1 MTRTLAAAVLSACV
15 LGGTALAQ
23 QPPAAPAAPAAPKKI
38 QVLIISGQQV
48 AHNWKGTTPLLRK
61 ALEDTGK
68 FEVRVTEEF
77 RGGGPETLAPYDLV
91 VLNYSGGNRPE
102 MRWGARADAAL
113 LDFVSAG
120 KGLVVYHFSMQSFD
134 GWAEYEKISGANWR
148 PNFGHHSAPHT
159 FTIDVTDQ
167 QHPITKGLKLHFEQ
181 QNDELYANLKWQPAG
196 PYKVLATAYDD
207 HALYAASRTDAR
219 APQPLVGAGANEPML
234 WVSDYGK
241 GRVFTTALGHDVDQV
256 QTLAFTT
263 TFSRGAEWAATGN
276 VTLPIPPA
284 LAATPQ
290 AAAAPQAAVPQTAAA
305 QAPLPEGYVPR
316 GTRVGQSSAPGMR
329 VADLGTGGRTYRIN
343 LSKGD
348 EVMTALTQFAEK
360 NNIKNAH
367 FTGIGALSKGLFS
380 WADTDRG
387 NAMKK
392 IELNQEAEVVSLV
405 GSIERDAQG
414 RLNVHAHGS
423 VAYQDGTIHGGHW
436 FEAYV
441 GIIAEIFVSE
451 ESPAATASN

>member
-1 MTRTLAAAVLSACV
+1 MRRVLASL
-15 LGGTALAQ
+15 ALLTSFAIGPAYAQ
-23 QPPAAPAAPAAPKKI
+23 APPAPAAPKKI
-38 QVLIISGQQV
+38 QVLIVTGQHV

-102 MRWGARADAAL
+102 LRWGDRADAAL
-113 LDFVSAG
+113 LDFVRAG
-120 KGLVVYHFSMQSFD
+120 KGLVVYHFAMQSFD
-134 GWAEYEKISGANWR
+134 GWTEYEKISGANWR
-148 PNFGHHSAPHT
+148 PNMGHHSAPHD
-159 FTIDVTDQ
+159 FTITVKDA
-167 QHPITKGLKLHFEQ
+167 QHPITRGLKLKFDQ
-181 QNDELYANLKWQPAG
+181 QKDELYANLKWQPAG
-196 PYKVLATAYDD
+196 PYKILATAYDD

-219 APQPLVGAGANEPML
+219 APQPLEGPGADEPML

-263 TFSRGAEWAATGN
+263 TFTRGAEWAATGN
-276 VTLPIPPA
+276 VTLPVPPA
-284 LAATPQ
+284 LAATPS
-290 AAAAPQAAVPQTAAA
+290 ASAAPQGQAPLA
-305 QAPLPEGYVPR
+305 QAPLPEGYVAR
-316 GTRVGQSSAPGMR
+316 GTRVGQSSAPGLK
-329 VADLGTGGRTYRIN
+329 VTDLGTTGRTYRLN
-343 LSKGD
+343 LAKGD

-360 NNIKNAH
+360 HNIRNAH
-367 FTGIGALSKGLFS
+367 FTGLGALSKGLFS

-405 GSIERDAQG
+405 GSIERDSQG

-423 VAYQDGTIHGGHW
+423 VAYSDGTIHGGHW
-436 FEAYV
+436 YEAYV
-441 GIIAEIFVSE
+441 GIIAEVFVTE
-451 ESPAATASN
+451 ESPAAPAASN

>member
-1 MTRTLAAAVLSACV
+1 MRRVLAS
-15 LGGTALAQ
+15 LAFLTSVAIAPAFAQ
-23 QPPAAPAAPAAPKKI
+23 APPAAAAAPKKI

-102 MRWGARADAAL
+102 MRWGPRADAAL
-113 LDFVSAG
+113 LDFVNAG
-120 KGLVVYHFSMQSFD
+120 KGLVVYHFTMQSFE
-134 GWAEYEKISGANWR
+134 GWTEFEKISGANWR
-148 PNFGHHSAPHT
+148 PNFGHHSAPHD
-159 FTIDVTDQ
+159 FTITVTDQ
-167 QHPITKGLKLHFEQ
+167 QHPITKGLKVKFDQ
-181 QNDELYANLKWQPAG
+181 QKDELYANLKWQPAG

-219 APQPLVGAGANEPML
+219 APQPLEGPGKDEPML

-263 TFSRGAEWAATGN
+263 TFARGAEWAATGA

-284 LAATPQ
+284 LAANPQ
-290 AAAAPQAAVPQTAAA
+290 AASAAPQGAAPQIAAA
-305 QAPLPEGYVPR
+305 QAPLPEGYVAR
-316 GTRVGQSSAPGMR
+316 GTRVGQSSAPGMK
-329 VADLGTGGRTYRIN
+329 VADLGTTGRTYRIN

-360 NNIKNAH
+360 NNIRNAH

-405 GSIERDAQG
+405 GSIERNAQG
-414 RLNVHAHGS
+414 QLNVHAHGS

-436 FEAYV
+436 WEAYV

>member
-1 MTRTLAAAVLSACV
+1 MTRALAVL
-15 LGGTALAQ
+15 ALLSSVVAAPASAQ
-23 QPPAAPAAPAAPKKI
+23 QPAPAAPKKI

-102 MRWGARADAAL
+102 LRWGDRADAAL
-113 LDFVSAG
+113 LDFVRSG
-120 KGLVVYHFSMQSFD
+120 KGLVVYHFTMQSFE
-134 GWAEYEKISGANWR
+134 GWTEFEKLSGANWR
-148 PNFGHHSAPHT
+148 PNFGHHSAPHD
-159 FTIDVTDQ
+159 FTITVKDA
-167 QHPITKGLKLHFEQ
+167 QHPITKGLKLKFDQ
-181 QNDELYANLKWQPAG
+181 QKDELYANLKWQPAG
-196 PYKVLATAYDD
+196 PYKILATAYDD

-219 APQPLVGAGANEPML
+219 APQPLEGPGADEPML

-263 TFSRGAEWAATGN
+263 TFARGAEWAATGN

-284 LAATPQ
+284 LAANPQ
-290 AAAAPQAAVPQTAAA
+290 AAATPQAAAA
-305 QAPLPEGYVPR
+305 QAPLPEGYVAR
-316 GTRVGQSSAPGMR
+316 GTRVGQASAPGMK
-329 VADLGTGGRTYRIN
+329 VTDLGTAGRTYRIN
-343 LSKGD
+343 LTKGD
-348 EVMTALTQFAEK
+348 EVMTALVQFAEK

-367 FTGIGALSKGLFS
+367 FTGVGALSKGLFS

-392 IELNQEAEVVSLV
+392 IELNQEAEMVSLV
-405 GSIERDAQG
+405 GSIERDNQG
-414 RLNVHAHGS
+414 RPNVHAHGS
-423 VAYQDGTIHGGHW
+423 VAYSDGTIHGGHW
-436 FEAYV
+436 WEAYV
-441 GIIAEIFVSE
+441 GIIAEIFVTE
-451 ESPAATASN
+451 ENPPAGTAD

>member
-1 MTRTLAAAVLSACV
+1 MRRVLAILALLTSFTT
-15 LGGTALAQ
+15 GTAFAQ
-23 QPPAAPAAPAAPKKI
+23 APPAAPAAPKKI
-38 QVLIISGQQV
+38 QVLIITGQHQ
-48 AHNWKGTTPLLRK
+48 HNWKGTTPLLRK

-91 VLNYSGGNRPE
+91 VLNYSGSNRPE
-102 MRWGARADAAL
+102 LRWGARADAAL
-113 LDFVSAG
+113 LDFVNAG
-120 KGLVVYHFSMQSFD
+120 KGIVVYHFAMQSFE
-134 GWAEYEKISGANWR
+134 GWTEFEKIAGANWR
-148 PNFGHHSAPHT
+148 PNFGHHSAPHD
-159 FTIDVTDQ
+159 FTVDVKDS
-167 QHPITKGLKLHFEQ
+167 QHPITKGLKLKFEQ
-181 QNDELYANLKWQPAG
+181 QKDELYANLKWQPAG
-196 PYKVLATAYDD
+196 PYKILATAYDD

-219 APQPLVGAGANEPML
+219 APQPLVGTGADEPML

-263 TFSRGAEWAATGN
+263 TFTRGAEWAATGN
-276 VTLPIPPA
+276 VTLPIPAA

-290 AAAAPQAAVPQTAAA
+290 AAGSPQAAAAP
-305 QAPLPEGYVPR
+305 APLPDGYVPR
-316 GTRVGQSSAPGMR
+316 GTRVGQASAPGMK
-329 VADLGTGGRTYRIN
+329 VADLGTTGRTYRIN

-380 WADTDRG
+380 WADTERG
-387 NAMKK
+387 NAMKQ
-392 IELNQEAEVVSLV
+392 IQLNQEAEVVSLV

-441 GIIAEIFVSE
+441 GIIAEIFVNE
-451 ESPAATASN
+451 ESPAAASSN

>member
-1 MTRTLAAAVLSACV
+1 MRRVLASL
-15 LGGTALAQ
+15 ALLTSIATGAFAQ
-23 QPPAAPAAPAAPKKI
+23 APAGAPTAPAAPKKI

-102 MRWGARADAAL
+102 MRWGPRADAAL
-113 LDFVSAG
+113 LDFVNAG
-120 KGLVVYHFSMQSFD
+120 KGLVVYHFTMQSFE
-134 GWAEYEKISGANWR
+134 GWTEFEKIAGANWR
-148 PNFGHHSAPHT
+148 PNFGHHSAPHD
-159 FTIDVTDQ
+159 FTVDVKDP
-167 QHPITKGLKLHFEQ
+167 QHPITKGLKLKFEQ
-181 QNDELYANLKWQPAG
+181 QKDELYANLKWQPAG
-196 PYKVLATAYDD
+196 PYNILATAYDD

-219 APQPLVGAGANEPML
+219 APQPLVGTGADEPML

-263 TFSRGAEWAATGN
+263 TFTRGAEWAATGN
-276 VTLPIPPA
+276 VTLPIPAA

-290 AAAAPQAAVPQTAAA
+290 AAGSPQAAAA
-305 QAPLPEGYVPR
+305 QAPLPDGYVPR
-316 GTRVGQSSAPGMR
+316 GTRVGQSSAPGMK
-329 VADLGTGGRTYRIN
+329 VADLGTTGRTYRIN

-441 GIIAEIFVSE
+441 GIIAEIFVNE
-451 ESPAATASN
+451 ESPAAASSN

>member
-1 MTRTLAAAVLSACV
+1 MRRVLASL
-15 LGGTALAQ
+15 ALLTSIATGAFAQ
-23 QPPAAPAAPAAPKKI
+23 APAGAPTAPAAPKKI

-102 MRWGARADAAL
+102 MRWGPRADAAL
-113 LDFVSAG
+113 LDFVNAG
-120 KGLVVYHFSMQSFD
+120 KGLVVYHFTMQSFE
-134 GWAEYEKISGANWR
+134 GWTEFEKIAGANWR
-148 PNFGHHSAPHT
+148 PNFGHHSAPHD
-159 FTIDVTDQ
+159 FTVDVKDP
-167 QHPITKGLKLHFEQ
+167 QHPITKGLKLKFEQ
-181 QNDELYANLKWQPAG
+181 QKDELYANLKWQPAG
-196 PYKVLATAYDD
+196 PYKILATAYDD

-219 APQPLVGAGANEPML
+219 APQPLVGTGADEPML

-263 TFSRGAEWAATGN
+263 TFTRGAEWAATGN
-276 VTLPIPPA
+276 VTLPIPAA
-284 LAATPQ
+284 LAATQQAAGSPQ
-290 AAAAPQAAVPQTAAA
+290 AAAA
-305 QAPLPEGYVPR
+305 QAPLPDGYVPR
-316 GTRVGQSSAPGMR
+316 GTRVGQSSAPGMK
-329 VADLGTGGRTYRIN
+329 VADLGTTGRTYRIN

-441 GIIAEIFVSE
+441 GIIAEIFVNE
-451 ESPAATASN
+451 ESPAAASSN

>member
-1 MTRTLAAAVLSACV
+1 MRRVLASL
-15 LGGTALAQ
+15 ALLTSIATGAFAQ
-23 QPPAAPAAPAAPKKI
+23 APAGAPAAPAAPKKI

-102 MRWGARADAAL
+102 MRWGPRADAAL
-113 LDFVSAG
+113 LDFVNAG
-120 KGLVVYHFSMQSFD
+120 KGLVVYHFTMQSFE
-134 GWAEYEKISGANWR
+134 GWTEFETIAGANWR
-148 PNFGHHSAPHT
+148 PNFGHHSAPHD
-159 FTIDVTDQ
+159 FTVDVKDP
-167 QHPITKGLKLHFEQ
+167 QHPITKGLKLKFDQ
-181 QNDELYANLKWQPAG
+181 QKDELYANLKWQPAG
-196 PYKVLATAYDD
+196 PYKILATAYDD

-219 APQPLVGAGANEPML
+219 APQPLVGTGADEPML

-263 TFSRGAEWAATGN
+263 TFTRGAEWAATGN
-276 VTLPIPPA
+276 VTLPIPAA

-290 AAAAPQAAVPQTAAA
+290 AAGSPQAAAAP
-305 QAPLPEGYVPR
+305 APLPDGYVPR
-316 GTRVGQSSAPGMR
+316 GTRVGQSSAPGMK
-329 VADLGTGGRTYRIN
+329 VADLGTTGRTYRIN

-441 GIIAEIFVSE
+441 GIIAEIFVNE
-451 ESPAATASN
+451 ESPAAASSN

>member
-1 MTRTLAAAVLSACV
+1 MRRALALLALLTSIAP
-15 LGGTALAQ
+15 GTAFAQ
-23 QPPAAPAAPAAPKKI
+23 APQAAPSAPKKL

-102 MRWGARADAAL
+102 MRWGARADQAL
-113 LDFVSAG
+113 LDFVTAG
-120 KGLVVYHFSMQSFD
+120 KGLVVYHFTMQSFE
-134 GWAEYEKISGANWR
+134 GWTEFEKIAGANWR
-148 PNFGHHSAPHT
+148 PNFGHHSAPHD
-159 FTIDVTDQ
+159 FTVDVTDQ
-167 QHPITKGLKLHFEQ
+167 QHPITKGLKLHFDQ
-181 QNDELYANLKWQPAG
+181 QKDELYANLKWQPAG

-219 APQPLVGAGANEPML
+219 APQPLEGAGANEPML

-263 TFSRGAEWAATGN
+263 TFARGAEWAATGN

-290 AAAAPQAAVPQTAAA
+290 VAVAAPQAAAP
-305 QAPLPEGYVPR
+305 APLPEGYIAR
-316 GTRVGQSSAPGMR
+316 GTRVGQSSAPGMK
-329 VADLGTGGRTYRIN
+329 VTDLGTGGRTYRIN

-360 NNIKNAH
+360 NNIHNAH

-387 NAMKK
+387 NAMKR

-405 GSIERDAQG
+405 GTIERDAQG

-423 VAYQDGTIHGGHW
+423 VAYQDGSIHGGHW

-451 ESPAATASN
+451 ESPAAASN

>member
-1 MTRTLAAAVLSACV
+1 MKRVLTILALLTAVTTGPLF
-15 LGGTALAQ
+15 AQ
-23 QPPAAPAAPAAPKKI
+23 APPAAAAPKKI

-102 MRWGARADAAL
+102 MRWGPRADQAL
-113 LDFVSAG
+113 LDFVSNG
-120 KGLVVYHFSMQSFD
+120 KGIVVYHFTMQSFE
-134 GWAEYEKISGANWR
+134 GWTEFEKISGANWR
-148 PNFGHHSAPHT
+148 PNFGHHSAPHD
-159 FTIDVTDQ
+159 FTIDVKEPE
-167 QHPITKGLKLHFEQ
+167 HPIMKGLKLKFDQ
-181 QNDELYANLKWQPAG
+181 QKDELYANLKWQPAG
-196 PYKVLATAYDD
+196 PYKILATAYDD

-219 APQPLVGAGANEPML
+219 APQPLEGAGANEPML

-256 QTLAFTT
+256 QTPAFVT
-263 TFSRGAEWAATGN
+263 TFTRGAEWAATGA

-284 LAATPQ
+284 LAANPQ
-290 AAAAPQAAVPQTAAA
+290 AAATPQAAAA
-305 QAPLPEGYVPR
+305 QAPLPEGYVAR
-316 GTRVGQSSAPGMR
+316 GTRVGQSSAPGMK
-329 VADLGTGGRTYRIN
+329 VADLGTNGRTYRIN

-360 NNIKNAH
+360 NNIRNAH

-436 FEAYV
+436 WEAYV
-441 GIIAEIFVSE
+441 GIIAEIFVNE

>member
-1 MTRTLAAAVLSACV
+1 MKRALASLALLTSMTI
-15 LGGTALAQ
+15 GTAFAQ
-23 QPPAAPAAPAAPKKI
+23 APPAAPAAPKKI

-102 MRWGARADAAL
+102 MRWGARADQAL

-120 KGLVVYHFSMQSFD
+120 KGIVVYHFTMQSFE
-134 GWAEYEKISGANWR
+134 GWTEFEKIAGANWR
-148 PNFGHHSAPHT
+148 PNFGHHSAPHD
-159 FTIDVTDQ
+159 FTIDVKDP
-167 QHPITKGLKLHFEQ
+167 QHPITKGLKLKFDQ
-181 QNDELYANLKWQPAG
+181 QKDELYANLKWQPAG
-196 PYKVLATAYDD
+196 PYKILATAYDD

-219 APQPLVGAGANEPML
+219 APQPLVGAGADEPVL

-276 VTLPIPPA
+276 VTLPIPAA
-284 LAATPQ
+284 LAANPQAAATPQ
-290 AAAAPQAAVPQTAAA
+290 AAAA

-316 GTRVGQSSAPGMR
+316 GTRVGQSSAPGMK
-329 VADLGTGGRTYRIN
+329 VADLGTNGRTYRIN
-343 LSKGD
+343 LTKGD

-360 NNIKNAH
+360 HNIKNAH

-392 IELNQEAEVVSLV
+392 IELNQEAEMVSLV